1 MNDSKDHKAA
11 AEPPLDCLVGR
22 LRAMARYEHD
32 DLSIGDDAADEIE
45 RLRDWIRHD
54 SEVNDTCTFHVL
66 GEICQG
72 CGCPRKVPNANV
84 TGLAPR
90 EDDK

>member
-11 AEPPLDCLVGR
+11 AEPPLDCRVGQR
-22 LRAMARYEHD
+22 IKRYLRQLAPHQNEREGPQLMREA
-32 DLSIGDDAADEIE
+32 LAEIE

-72 CGCPRKVPNANV
+72 CGCPRKVPN
-84 TGLAPR
+84 T
-90 EDDK
+90 